1 MLRGERRSLLYVA
14 ETSVQHSVLDTW
26 QEKSEQPGMTVMSMF
41 QSYTASF
48 FYIRKKKVRSRE
60 RPRHRSFMSC
70 TSITGAFNWTTSHPV
85 ASCTQELTVRICN
98 LSLKSRHLMDQA
110 RKRRISLCDF

>member
-1 MLRGERRSLLYVA
+1 
-14 ETSVQHSVLDTW
+14 
-26 QEKSEQPGMTVMSMF
+26 
-41 QSYTASF
+41 
-48 FYIRKKKVRSRE
+48 
-60 RPRHRSFMSC
+60 MSC